1 MTQLIGPVQD
11 LISVAVFVFVLIALL
26 LFVANQFG
34 GLAEAWL
41 RGFRKRDDDL
51 S

>member
-11 LISVAVFVFVLIALL
+11 LISVAVFVLTCVVLL

-34 GLAEAWL
+34 GMAEEWL
-41 RGFRKRDDDL
+41 RGFRSRDDDR
-51 S
+51 